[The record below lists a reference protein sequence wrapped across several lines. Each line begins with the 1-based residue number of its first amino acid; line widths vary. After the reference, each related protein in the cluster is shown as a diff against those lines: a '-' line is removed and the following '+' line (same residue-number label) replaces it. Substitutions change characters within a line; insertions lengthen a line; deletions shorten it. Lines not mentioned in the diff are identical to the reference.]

1 MQTFA
6 DKVSFTLMG
15 NGLFTETFNKDA
27 HLRIQIFF
35 THFQPRC
42 RMPTFLRHIKSSIYA
57 FEI

>member
-15 NGLFTETFNKDA
+15 NGLFTETYNKDA

-35 THFQPRC
+35 THFHASVPYAY
-42 RMPTFLRHIKSSIYA
+42 TFKAY
-57 FEI
+57 